1 METSSKIEVRGGTNL
16 NDNLQEFA
24 RKGVIRI
31 PHFQRDYV
39 WEPKRVKDLLDS
51 IYRKFPI
58 GTFFYWIPPS
68 EY

>member
-39 WEPKRVKDLLDS
+39 WEPKRIKDLLDS
-51 IYRKFPI
+51 IYR
-58 GTFFYWIPPS
+58 
-68 EY
+68 